1 MSSILILVAV
11 AAVGIV
17 VWWLFLHIARPAV
30 APLGLDPND
39 PLMVA
44 AQDEARRSVPRFR
57 LLVAQPNRGARVK
70 VPFVSSSGTTEFLWA
85 ELLSLSDTDMRVR
98 YLTPPVTH
106 SGRLERL
113 HTYTVSD
120 LVDWQVEL
128 LSGKYEGGFTM
139 RAMLVRAHEQWSTL
153 PKELEAEERKYATP

>member
-1 MSSILILVAV
+1 MSTILILVAV

-17 VWWLFLHIARPAV
+17 VWWRFFHIARPAV
-30 APLGLDPND
+30 APLWLDPND
-39 PLMVA
+39 PLIVA

-57 LLVAQPNRGARVK
+57 LLAAQPNRGARVK
-70 VPFVSSSGTTEFLWA
+70 VPFVSSSGSTEFLWA
-85 ELLSLSDTDMRVR
+85 ELLSLGDTDMRVR

-106 SGRLERL
+106 TGRLERL
-113 HTYTVSD
+113 HTYPVSD

-153 PKELEAEERKYATP
+153 PKDLEAEERKYATP